1 MTTVT
6 ETSGKEIRPLN
17 ARRIGIGIL
26 LAVGGV
32 AAVFSKPLYALV
44 VLMIA
49 LGSLYEFARLSERRG
64 PVFAYPVAII
74 AVIAYLT
81 LTYLGEI
88 RRYESVLLV
97 TTVIGALA
105 YATFTE
111 RGNYFA
117 RSAYT
122 VLGVFY
128 IGKLLSYFIEIRG
141 IPHVGIALSIYAI
154 VLIAM
159 TDVAAMLTGLAIGRT
174 QLTRLSPKKTVEG
187 AIGGLCVA
195 GALGAAGGMIS
206 PLHLTWWIGLGIG
219 LITSFAAQAGDLVE
233 SALKRDARVKDAGSV
248 IAGHGGVLDRFDS
261 FLFGGIAFYFALWL
275 AGFAV
280 PNLHELLRSAQAPE

>member
-1 MTTVT
+1 V
-6 ETSGKEIRPLN
+6 
-17 ARRIGIGIL
+17 
-26 LAVGGV
+26 LA
-32 AAVFSKPLYALV
+32 
-44 VLMIA
+44 IA
-49 LGSLYEFARLSERRG
+49 LGSLYEFAKLSERRG
-64 PVFAYPVAII
+64 PVFAYPVGII
-74 AVIAYLT
+74 AVVAYLT
-81 LTYLGEI
+81 LTYMGEI
-88 RRYESVLLV
+88 HRYESVLLV
-97 TTVIGALA
+97 TTVIGALV

-128 IGKLLSYFIEIRG
+128 IGKLLSYFIEIRA
-141 IPHVGIALSIYAI
+141 IPNLGVALSIYAI

-187 AIGGLCVA
+187 AAGGLCVA
-195 GALGAAGGMIS
+195 AALGALGGMMS
-206 PLHLTWWIGLGIG
+206 PLHLVWWIGLGIG
-219 LITSFAAQAGDLVE
+219 AITSFAAQAGDIVE
-233 SALKRDARVKDAGSV
+233 SALKRDARVKDAGSA

-275 AGFAV
+275 AGFVA
-280 PNLHELLRSAQAPE
+280 PNLHELMHAAQAPG